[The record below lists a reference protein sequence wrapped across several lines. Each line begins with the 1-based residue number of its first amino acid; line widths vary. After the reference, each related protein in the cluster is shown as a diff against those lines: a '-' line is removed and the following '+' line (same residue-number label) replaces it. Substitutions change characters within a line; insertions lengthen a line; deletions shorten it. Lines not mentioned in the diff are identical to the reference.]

1 MMVRRRGEMARGE
14 NDDDDMEEEVSLEHI
29 EFV

>member
-14 NDDDDMEEEVSLEHI
+14 NDDDMEEEVFLEHI
-29 EFV
+29 ELV